1 MNNNIRYDD
10 PDYKQK
16 LFEALGVTEEEARD
30 WNILEIAAGGYRF
43 TEPPLSK
50 SQRKAW
56 YEMLSNE
63 FKTR

>member
-16 LFEALGVTEEEARD
+16 RFAELGVTEEQARD
-30 WNILEIAAGGYRF
+30 WNILERALGGYRF

-50 SQRKAW
+50 SQRKASH
-56 YEMLSNE
+56 EMLSNE
-63 FKTR
+63 YKQR